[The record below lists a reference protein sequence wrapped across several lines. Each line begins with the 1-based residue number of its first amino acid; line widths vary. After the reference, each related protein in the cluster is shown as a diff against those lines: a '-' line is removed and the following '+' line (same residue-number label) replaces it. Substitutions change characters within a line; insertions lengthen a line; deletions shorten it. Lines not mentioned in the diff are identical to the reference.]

1 MRSHCEITIVLTGPI
16 DIVMGEA
23 QKVFDATC
31 EVEPSVFNV
40 VSFEYFNQEDK
51 E

>member
-1 MRSHCEITIVLTGPI
+1 MRSHCEISIVLTGPI

-31 EVEPSVFNV
+31 EVEASVFKA
-40 VSFEYFNQEDK
+40 VSFEYFNQE